1 MNMFLV
7 KWPNGTISILT
18 ADTNRHLYDLL
29 DLEGDPDEALVYEVV
44 PDEDGHFHITTD
56 IVKGKIKV
64 DSNSEVNCK
73 LKRKSKIFDDLE
85 WVVEIF

>member
-1 MNMFLV
+1 MNAFLV
-7 KWPNGTISILT
+7 KWPDGTISILT

-29 DLEGDPDEALVYEVV
+29 DTEGNPDKALVYEVV

-73 LKRKSKIFDDLE
+73 LKHQSKIFDDLE
-85 WVVEIF
+85 WAVKNF

>member
-1 MNMFLV
+1 MNTFLV
-7 KWPNGTISILT
+7 KWPDGTISILT

-29 DLEGDPDEALVYEVV
+29 DTEGNPDKALVYEVV

-73 LKRKSKIFDDLE
+73 LKHQSKIFDDLE
-85 WVVEIF
+85 WAVKNF

>member
-1 MNMFLV
+1 MNAFLV
-7 KWPNGTISILT
+7 KWPDGTISILT

-29 DLEGDPDEALVYEVV
+29 DMEGDPDKALVYEVV

-73 LKRKSKIFDDLE
+73 LKCQSKIFDDLE
-85 WVVEIF
+85 WAVKNF

>member
-1 MNMFLV
+1 MNTFLV
-7 KWPNGTISILT
+7 KWPDGTISILT
-18 ADTNRHLYDLL
+18 AETNRHLYDLL
-29 DLEGDPDEALVYEVV
+29 DTEGNPDKALVYEVV

-73 LKRKSKIFDDLE
+73 LKHQSKIFDDLE
-85 WVVEIF
+85 WAVKNF